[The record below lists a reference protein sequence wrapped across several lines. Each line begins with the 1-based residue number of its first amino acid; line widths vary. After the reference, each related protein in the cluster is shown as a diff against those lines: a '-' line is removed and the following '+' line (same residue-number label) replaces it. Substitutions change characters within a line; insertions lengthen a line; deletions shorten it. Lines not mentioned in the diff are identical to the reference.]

1 MKKKYSNQDMK
12 KPSCLSM
19 EEWIKR
25 MYMHSEILPRHE
37 KEGKSAICNNTDEHR
52 RQYVKWN
59 KPEEEKYC
67 MLSLMLKKKIKLIET
82 ESKLVTASNLGE

>member
-1 MKKKYSNQDMK
+1 MD
-12 KPSCLSM
+12 
-19 EEWIKR
+19 EWIKR

-37 KEGKSAICNNTDEHR
+37 KEGKSDICNNTDEHR

-59 KPEEEKYC
+59 KPNRGREILHVITHVK
-67 MLSLMLKKKIKLIET
+67 KKKIKLIET